1 MGSTGEVLVA
11 KGFVLVPQAMA
22 MTYSSES
29 DVAVCATL
37 VSAGSAMER
46 GRRGAAMDFT
56 DEDRRQA
63 RAGRSKKNTKQ

>member
-1 MGSTGEVLVA
+1 
-11 KGFVLVPQAMA
+11 

-29 DVAVCATL
+29 AVAVCATL